1 MAYVYVNLTPHT
13 VKLNDGREFPPS
25 GVVARVLDN
34 YTDVYDDTCVVAYGE
49 IQGLPDTEGEG
60 ADTVHLTRYI
70 VSNLVL
76 QAAREEYMMGS
87 RQWIQHLVAPATG
100 HPKAI
105 RGSNGQIL
113 SVPCFV
119 RA

>member
-1 MAYVYVNLTPHT
+1 MNYINLTPH
-13 VKLNDGREFPPS
+13 VVCLNDGRKFPPS
-25 GVVARVLDN
+25 GTVARVQSS
-34 YTDVYDDTCVVAYGE
+34 YTDIYDDTSVVAYGE
-49 IQGLPDTEGEG
+49 IEGLPEEGEPN
-60 ADTVHLTRYI
+60 TRYI
-70 VSNLVL
+70 VSSIVL
-76 QAAREEYMMGS
+76 QAAREEYMVGS

-105 RGSNGQIL
+105 RNADGQIV

>member
-1 MAYVYVNLTPHT
+1 MGFNYVNLTPHT

-25 GVVARVLDN
+25 GVVARVRDD
-34 YTDVYDDTCVVAYGE
+34 YTDIHDDTCVVAYGE
-49 IQGLPDTEGEG
+49 IENLPKTD
-60 ADTVHLTRYI
+60 VILTRYI
-70 VSNLVL
+70 VSNVVL
-76 QAAREEYMMGS
+76 QAAREEYLLGQ
-87 RQWIQHLVAPATG
+87 RDWIQHLVAPATG

>member
-1 MAYVYVNLTPHT
+1 MINYINLTPHT

-25 GVVARVLDN
+25 GTVARVKDQ
-34 YTDVYDDTCVVAYGE
+34 YTDIHDDTCVVAYGE
-49 IQGLPDTEGEG
+49 IEGLPNTDVI
-60 ADTVHLTRYI
+60 ATRYI
-70 VSNLVL
+70 VSNIVL
-76 QAAREEYMMGS
+76 QAAREEYTMGS

-100 HPKAI
+100 HPKTI
-105 RGSNGQIL
+105 RNSDGQVV